1 MSSPRVAS
9 NPNFSRSETGLM
21 NAAQPT
27 TAAAVSD
34 STSTHDWTVPPSL
47 VPSQVLD
54 TERLMQIADARSAEY
69 RRAQPFPHI
78 ALDGLFSDALLDQ
91 AVAELPAASARWT
104 TYNTVNESKQVCS
117 DASLF
122 GPTAEIIVHA
132 LNSAPF
138 VRFLERL
145 TGIQGLIPDPHLH
158 AAGYMKVSPGGFLG
172 LHYDFATQRE
182 LKLDRRINV
191 LLYLNRDW
199 LSEWGGAL
207 ELHSNDPVTDPR
219 HKEVAIEPLF
229 NRMAIFNTPNALH
242 GHRKPLTCPKGRA
255 RLCLSWY
262 YYTAP
267 PVPGWAARS
276 KAVEFRARMDPRRF
290 AIKVANLLM
299 PPIVFEAVRKVKER
313 FGKGP

>member
-1 MSSPRVAS
+1 MSSPLAAS
-9 NPNFSRSETGLM
+9 SPNSYRSE
-21 NAAQPT
+21 
-27 TAAAVSD
+27 
-34 STSTHDWTVPPSL
+34 PSL

-54 TERLMQIADARSAEY
+54 LERLMQIAAARSGDY
-69 RRAQPFPHI
+69 RGAAPFPHI
-78 ALDGLFSDALLDQ
+78 MLDGLFSDALLEQ
-91 AVAELPAASARWT
+91 AVAELPAASAKWT

-145 TGIQGLIPDPHLH
+145 TGITGLIPDPHLH

-199 LSEWGGAL
+199 QSDWGGAL
-207 ELHSNDPVTDPR
+207 ELHSSDRVTDPA
-219 HKEVAIEPLF
+219 HKEVTIEPLF
-229 NRMAIFNTPNALH
+229 NRVAIFNTPNALH

-276 KAVEFRARMDPRRF
+276 KAVEFRGKMDPRRF
-290 AIKVANLLM
+290 AIKAANLLT
-299 PPIVFEAVRKVKER
+299 PPIVFEMARKVKEKLG
-313 FGKGP
+313 GKKD

>member
-1 MSSPRVAS
+1 MSSPLAAS
-9 NPNFSRSETGLM
+9 SPNSCRSPSRTRPGANDADTG
-21 NAAQPT
+21 AAPL
-27 TAAAVSD
+27 
-34 STSTHDWTVPPSL
+34 L

-54 TERLMQIADARSAEY
+54 TEALAQIATARSTEY
-69 RRAQPFPHI
+69 RQASPFPHI
-78 ALDGLFSDALLDQ
+78 VLDGLFADSLLDQ
-91 AVAELPAASARWT
+91 AVAELPAASSRWT
-104 TYNTVNESKQVCS
+104 TYDNVNESKQVCS
-117 DASLF
+117 DAALF

-145 TGIQGLIPDPHLH
+145 TGISGLIPDPHLH

-199 LSEWGGAL
+199 PAEWGGQL
-207 ELHSNDPVTDPR
+207 ELHSNDPVTHPS
-219 HKEVAIEPLF
+219 HQEVAIEPLF
-229 NRMAIFNTPNALH
+229 NRVAIFNTPNALH
-242 GHRKPLTCPKGRA
+242 GHRRPLTCPKGRA

-276 KAVEFRARMDPRRF
+276 RAVEFKGRPDPARF
-290 AIKVANLLM
+290 VIKAANLLT
-299 PPIVFEAVRKVKER
+299 PPVLFDLAKRVMDR
-313 FGKGP
+313 FKKPR

>member
-1 MSSPRVAS
+1 MSSPLAAS
-9 NPNFSRSETGLM
+9 SPNSCLSPSGTPPGA
-21 NAAQPT
+21 NDAG
-27 TAAAVSD
+27 
-34 STSTHDWTVPPSL
+34 TVPVPML

-54 TERLMQIADARSAEY
+54 TDALMKIAADK
-69 RRAQPFPHI
+69 RAQYRAGTPFPHI
-78 ALDGLFSDALLDQ
+78 VLDGLFTPALLDQ
-91 AVAELPAASARWT
+91 AIAELPAASARWT
-104 TYNTVNESKQVCS
+104 TYDTANESKQVCS
-117 DASLF
+117 DAGLF

-138 VRFLERL
+138 VRFLEQL
-145 TGIQGLIPDPHLH
+145 TGIGGLIPDPHLH

-199 LSEWGGAL
+199 PAEWGGQL
-207 ELHSNDPVTDPR
+207 ELHSNDALTAPQ
-219 HKEVAIEPLF
+219 HQEVAIDPLF
-229 NRMAIFNTPNALH
+229 NRVAIFNTPNALH
-242 GHRKPLTCPKGRA
+242 GHRRPLTCPKGRA

-276 KAVEFRARMDPRRF
+276 KAVEFKGKPDPARF
-290 AIKVANLLM
+290 AIKAANLLT
-299 PPIVFEAVRKVKER
+299 PPILFELAKRVMDR
-313 FGKGP
+313 FKKPR

>member
-1 MSSPRVAS
+1 MSSPSAALS
-9 NPNFSRSETGLM
+9 PNFSRSES
-21 NAAQPT
+21 AANPVEH
-27 TAAAVSD
+27 ARLG
-34 STSTHDWTVPPSL
+34 PPSL

-54 TERLMQIADARSAEY
+54 TERLMQVATARSAEY
-69 RRAQPFPHI
+69 RDGKPFPHI
-78 ALDGLFSDALLDQ
+78 VLDGLFADALLDQ
-91 AVAELPAASARWT
+91 AVAELPAASAKWT
-104 TYNTVNESKQVCS
+104 TYDTVNESKQVCS
-117 DASLF
+117 DAGLF

-199 LSEWGGAL
+199 QSEWGGAL
-207 ELHSNDPVTDPR
+207 ELHSNDAVTDPG
-219 HKEVAIEPLF
+219 HQEVAIEPLF

-276 KAVEFRARMDPRRF
+276 KAVEFRGPMDPKRF
-290 AIKVANLLM
+290 AIRAANLLT
-299 PPIVFEAVRKVKER
+299 PPIVFELARKLKEKLG
-313 FGKGP
+313 GKG

>member
-1 MSSPRVAS
+1 MSSPLAAS
-9 NPNFSRSETGLM
+9 SHSSSL
-21 NAAQPT
+21 
-27 TAAAVSD
+27 SD
-34 STSTHDWTVPPSL
+34 MGGPGASPGS

-54 TERLMQIADARSAEY
+54 NERFMQVAAARSADY
-69 RRAQPFPHI
+69 RGAKPFPHI
-78 ALDGLFSDALLDQ
+78 MLDGMFSDALLDQ

-145 TGIQGLIPDPHLH
+145 TGITGLIPDPHLH

-199 LSEWGGAL
+199 SPDWGGAL
-207 ELHSNDPVTDPR
+207 ELHSNDPVTDP
-219 HKEVAIEPLF
+219 HHQEVTIDPLF

-276 KAVEFRARMDPRRF
+276 KAVEFREGKLDPKRF
-290 AIKVANLLM
+290 AIRAANMLT
-299 PPIVFEAVRKVKER
+299 PPIVFELARKVKSVFSGAR
-313 FGKGP
+313 R

>member
-1 MSSPRVAS
+1 MSSPLAAS
-9 NPNFSRSETGLM
+9 NQSSCLSDTVLRSATASGTQTP
-21 NAAQPT
+21 AAGAAPT
-27 TAAAVSD
+27 
-34 STSTHDWTVPPSL
+34 L

-54 TERLMQIADARSAEY
+54 TQRLMQIAAARSTDY
-69 RRAQPFPHI
+69 RCAMPFPHI
-78 ALDGLFSDALLDQ
+78 VLDGLFSEALLDQ
-91 AVAELPAASARWT
+91 AIAELPAASARWT

-117 DASLF
+117 DAGLF

-138 VRFLERL
+138 VRFLEQL

-199 LSEWGGAL
+199 HPEWGGAL
-207 ELHSNDPVTDPR
+207 ELHSNDPVTNPR
-219 HKEVAIEPLF
+219 HKEVSIDPLF
-229 NRMAIFNTPNALH
+229 NRVAIFNTPNALH
-242 GHRKPLTCPKGRA
+242 GHRKPLTCPQGRA

-267 PVPGWAARS
+267 PVTGWAARS
-276 KAVEFRARMDPRRF
+276 KAVEFRGPMDPWRL
-290 AIKVANLLM
+290 AVKTANLLT
-299 PPIVFEAVRKVKER
+299 PPIVFELIRKVQNWRGE
-313 FGKGP
+313 

>member
-1 MSSPRVAS
+1 MNSPLAISSPNSYLS
-9 NPNFSRSETGLM
+9 N
-21 NAAQPT
+21 
-27 TAAAVSD
+27 TAA
-34 STSTHDWTVPPSL
+34 TVGTFGTPAL

-54 TERLMQIADARSAEY
+54 TERLMQLAAERGAEY
-69 RRAQPFPHI
+69 RCARPFPHTV
-78 ALDGLFSDALLDQ
+78 LDGLFADTLLD
-91 AVAELPAASARWT
+91 AAIAELPAASAKWT

-145 TGIQGLIPDPHLH
+145 TGITGLIPDPHLH
-158 AAGYMKVSPGGFLG
+158 AAGYMKVSSGGFLG

-199 LSEWGGAL
+199 SPDWGGAL
-207 ELHSNDPVTDPR
+207 ELHSNDSVTDSR
-219 HKEVAIEPLF
+219 HKEVLIDPIF
-229 NRMAIFNTPNALH
+229 NRMAIFNTTNALH
-242 GHRKPLTCPKGRA
+242 GHRKPLTCPNGRA

-276 KAVEFRARMDPRRF
+276 KSVEFRGPTDPKRLT
-290 AIKVANLLM
+290 IKAANLLT
-299 PPIVFEAVRKVKER
+299 PPIVFEVMRKLREQLQK
-313 FGKGP
+313 KD

>member
-1 MSSPRVAS
+1 
-9 NPNFSRSETGLM
+9 
-21 NAAQPT
+21 
-27 TAAAVSD
+27 
-34 STSTHDWTVPPSL
+34 
-47 VPSQVLD
+47 
-54 TERLMQIADARSAEY
+54 MQIAAERRAEY
-69 RRAQPFPHI
+69 RRAEPFPHI
-78 ALDGLFSDALLDQ
+78 VLDGLFADALLDQ
-91 AVAELPAASARWT
+91 AVAELPAASAKWT

-122 GPTAEIIVHA
+122 GPTAEIVVHA

-138 VRFLERL
+138 LRFLERL
-145 TGIQGLIPDPHLH
+145 TGIAGLIPDPHLH

-199 LSEWGGAL
+199 LGEWGGAL
-207 ELHSNDPVTDPR
+207 ELHSNDSVTNPR
-219 HKEVAIEPLF
+219 HKEISIEPLF

-242 GHRKPLTCPKGRA
+242 GHRKPLACPKGRT

-267 PVPGWAARS
+267 PVAGWSARS
-276 KAVEFRARMDPRRF
+276 KAVEFRGPSDPKRL
-290 AIKVANLLM
+290 AIKAANLLT
-299 PPIVFEAVRKVKER
+299 PPIVFELMRKLKDQLR
-313 FGKGP
+313 KGD

>member
-1 MSSPRVAS
+1 MSSPLAVS
-9 NPNFSRSETGLM
+9 SPNSYRSETG
-21 NAAQPT
+21 AGAGAVATPT
-27 TAAAVSD
+27 
-34 STSTHDWTVPPSL
+34 L

-54 TERLMQIADARSAEY
+54 AGRLMQIAAERSAEY
-69 RRAQPFPHI
+69 RQATPFPHI
-78 ALDGLFSDALLDQ
+78 VLDGLFSDALLDQ
-91 AVAELPAASARWT
+91 AVAELPSASAKWT

-145 TGIQGLIPDPHLH
+145 TGIKGLIPDPHLH

-199 LSEWGGAL
+199 LKEWGGAL
-207 ELHSNDPVTDPR
+207 ELHSSDPVTDPR
-219 HKEVAIEPLF
+219 HQEVRIEPLF
-229 NRMAIFNTPNALH
+229 NRVAIFNTPNALH
-242 GHRKPLTCPKGRA
+242 GHRKPLACPKGHA

-276 KAVEFRARMDPRRF
+276 KAVEFRGRTDPKRF
-290 AIKVANLLM
+290 VIKAANLLT
-299 PPIVFEAVRKVKER
+299 PPILFELARKLKER
-313 FGKGP
+313 LKGRD

>member
-1 MSSPRVAS
+1 MSSPLAAS
-9 NPNFSRSETGLM
+9 NPNSCLSE
-21 NAAQPT
+21 
-27 TAAAVSD
+27 AAAAAG
-34 STSTHDWTVPPSL
+34 PSL

-54 TERLMQIADARSAEY
+54 VERLMQIAAARSADY
-69 RRAQPFPHI
+69 RAAAPFPHI
-78 ALDGLFSDALLDQ
+78 VLDGLFSAALLDQ

-145 TGIQGLIPDPHLH
+145 TGIAGLIPDPHLH

-199 LSEWGGAL
+199 LAEWGGAL
-207 ELHSNDPVTDPR
+207 ELHSNDPVTDPV
-219 HKEVAIEPLF
+219 HQEVAIAPLF
-229 NRMAIFNTPNALH
+229 NRVAIFNTPNALH
-242 GHRKPLTCPKGRA
+242 GHRKPLTCPQGRA

-276 KAVEFRARMDPRRF
+276 KAVEFRGPMDLRRF
-290 AIKVANLLM
+290 AIRAANLLT
-299 PPIVFEAVRKVKER
+299 PPIVFELARKTKEKLAR
-313 FGKGP
+313 KS

>member
-1 MSSPRVAS
+1 MSSPLAAS
-9 NPNFSRSETGLM
+9 SPNSYLSERGT
-21 NAAQPT
+21 
-27 TAAAVSD
+27 
-34 STSTHDWTVPPSL
+34 L

-54 TERLMQIADARSAEY
+54 VERLMQIAAARSSDY
-69 RRAQPFPHI
+69 RGAAPFPHI
-78 ALDGLFSDALLDQ
+78 MLDGLFSNALLDQ
-91 AVAELPAASARWT
+91 AVAELPAASAKWT

-117 DASLF
+117 DAGLF

-145 TGIQGLIPDPHLH
+145 TGITGLIPDPHLH

-199 LSEWGGAL
+199 DPAWGGAL
-207 ELHSNDPVTDPR
+207 ELHSNDPVTQPG
-219 HKEVAIEPLF
+219 HKEVRIEPFF

-242 GHRKPLTCPKGRA
+242 GHRQPLTCPKGRA

-276 KAVEFRARMDPRRF
+276 KAVEFRGPMDARRY
-290 AIKVANLLM
+290 AIRAANLLT
-299 PPIVFEAVRKVKER
+299 PPIVFEVARKVKEKLS
-313 FGKGP
+313 GKSS

>member
-1 MSSPRVAS
+1 MSSPLAAS
-9 NPNFSRSETGLM
+9 SPSSYRSD
-21 NAAQPT
+21 
-27 TAAAVSD
+27 TAAPGASAGG
-34 STSTHDWTVPPSL
+34 PGL

-54 TERLMQIADARSAEY
+54 TERLMQIAAARSAEY
-69 RRAQPFPHI
+69 RDARPFPHI
-78 ALDGLFSDALLDQ
+78 MLDGLFSEALLDQ

-117 DASLF
+117 DAGLF

-145 TGIQGLIPDPHLH
+145 TGIAGLIPDPHLH

-199 LSEWGGAL
+199 DPEWGGAL

-219 HKEVAIEPLF
+219 HQEVAIDPLF
-229 NRMAIFNTPNALH
+229 NRVAIFNTPNALH

-276 KAVEFRARMDPRRF
+276 KAVEFRGPLDPRRV
-290 AIKVANLLM
+290 AIKAANMLT
-299 PPIVFEAVRKVKER
+299 PPIVFEIARKLKE
-313 FGKGP
+313 KLKKS

>member
-1 MSSPRVAS
+1 MSSPLTAS
-9 NPNFSRSETGLM
+9 SPNSYLSE
-21 NAAQPT
+21 PT
-27 TAAAVSD
+27 
-34 STSTHDWTVPPSL
+34 L

-54 TERLMQIADARSAEY
+54 TERLMQVAAARSSDY
-69 RRAQPFPHI
+69 RGAAPFPHI
-78 ALDGLFSDALLDQ
+78 MLDGLFSDALLDQ
-91 AVAELPAASARWT
+91 AVSELPAASAQWT
-104 TYNTVNESKQVCS
+104 TYNTANESKQVCS

-145 TGIQGLIPDPHLH
+145 TGIAGLIPDPHLH

-172 LHYDFATQRE
+172 LHYDFATQKE

-199 LSEWGGAL
+199 QTEWGGAL
-207 ELHSNDPVTDPR
+207 ELHSSDPVTHPG
-219 HKEVAIEPLF
+219 HKEVTIDPLF
-229 NRMAIFNTPNALH
+229 NRMAIFNTPHALH
-242 GHRKPLTCPKGRA
+242 GHRRPLTCPKGRA

-267 PVPGWAARS
+267 PVAGWAARA
-276 KAVEFRARMDPRRF
+276 KAVEFPRGKLDARRF
-290 AIKVANLLM
+290 AIRAANLLT
-299 PPIVFEAVRKVKER
+299 PPIVFEMARKVKEKLT
-313 FGKGP
+313 GKKS

>member
-1 MSSPRVAS
+1 MSSPLAAS
-9 NPNFSRSETGLM
+9 GPNSYLSE
-21 NAAQPT
+21 
-27 TAAAVSD
+27 
-34 STSTHDWTVPPSL
+34 PSL

-54 TERLMQIADARSAEY
+54 TERLMQVAAARSADY
-69 RRAQPFPHI
+69 RGAAPFPHI
-78 ALDGLFSDALLDQ
+78 MLDGLFSDSLLDQ
-91 AVAELPAASARWT
+91 AVAELPAASAKWT

-145 TGIQGLIPDPHLH
+145 TGIAGLIPDPHLH

-199 LSEWGGAL
+199 QSDWGGAL
-207 ELHSNDPVTDPR
+207 ELHSNDPVTDPG
-219 HKEVAIEPLF
+219 HQAVMIEPLF
-229 NRMAIFNTPNALH
+229 NRVAIFNTPNALH
-242 GHRKPLTCPKGRA
+242 GHRKPLT
-255 RLCLSWY
+255 
-262 YYTAP
+262 
-267 PVPGWAARS
+267 
-276 KAVEFRARMDPRRF
+276 
-290 AIKVANLLM
+290 
-299 PPIVFEAVRKVKER
+299 
-313 FGKGP
+313 

>member
-1 MSSPRVAS
+1 MSSPLAAS
-9 NPNFSRSETGLM
+9 NPNSYLSPS
-21 NAAQPT
+21 PT
-27 TAAAVSD
+27 SPGANDAGTRVSP
-34 STSTHDWTVPPSL
+34 TL

-54 TERLMQIADARSAEY
+54 TDMLHQIAAARSTEY
-69 RRAQPFPHI
+69 REGKPFPHI
-78 ALDGLFSDALLDQ
+78 VLDGLFAASLLDQ
-91 AVAELPAASARWT
+91 AIAELPAASERWT
-104 TYNTVNESKQVCS
+104 TYNTANESKQVCS
-117 DASLF
+117 DAGLF

-138 VRFLERL
+138 VRFLEEL
-145 TGIQGLIPDPHLH
+145 TGISGLIPDPHLH

-199 LSEWGGAL
+199 PSEWGGQL
-207 ELHSNDPVTDPR
+207 ELHSNDPVTDPK
-219 HKEVAIEPLF
+219 HQEVAIEPLF
-229 NRMAIFNTPNALH
+229 NRVAIFNTPNALH
-242 GHRKPLTCPKGRA
+242 GHRRPLTCPKGRA

-276 KAVEFRARMDPRRF
+276 KAVEFKEGKMDPARL
-290 AIKVANLLM
+290 AIKAANLLT
-299 PPIVFEAVRKVKER
+299 PPILFELAKRVMDGLKRKPR
-313 FGKGP
+313 

>member
-1 MSSPRVAS
+1 MSSPLAASSPNSYLSEPSLSRHRYWIPSGSCRSRPRVA
-9 NPNFSRSETGLM
+9 PTIVG
-21 NAAQPT
+21 AA
-27 TAAAVSD
+27 
-34 STSTHDWTVPPSL
+34 
-47 VPSQVLD
+47 
-54 TERLMQIADARSAEY
+54 
-69 RRAQPFPHI
+69 PFPHI
-78 ALDGLFSDALLDQ
+78 MLDGLFSDSLLDQ
-91 AVAELPAASARWT
+91 AVAELPAASAKWT

-145 TGIQGLIPDPHLH
+145 TGITGLIPDPHLH

-199 LSEWGGAL
+199 QSGLGWRARAAFERPGHRSGAPG
-207 ELHSNDPVTDPR
+207 SDDRATCSIAWR
-219 HKEVAIEPLF
+219 YSTR
-229 NRMAIFNTPNALH
+229 RMRLH

-267 PVPGWAARS
+267 PVAGWAARS
-276 KAVEFRARMDPRRF
+276 KAVEFRGKHGPEALRDQGGQHADPADR
-290 AIKVANLLM
+290 V
-299 PPIVFEAVRKVKER
+299 
-313 FGKGP
+313 

>member
-1 MSSPRVAS
+1 
-9 NPNFSRSETGLM
+9 
-21 NAAQPT
+21 
-27 TAAAVSD
+27 
-34 STSTHDWTVPPSL
+34 

-54 TERLMQIADARSAEY
+54 PERLMQVAAARSADY
-69 RRAQPFPHI
+69 RGAKPFPHI
-78 ALDGLFSDALLDQ
+78 MLDGLFSEALLDQ
-91 AVAELPAASARWT
+91 AVAELPEASGRWT

-117 DASLF
+117 DAGLF

-145 TGIQGLIPDPHLH
+145 TGITGLIPDPHLH

-191 LLYLNRDW
+191 LLYLNRNWDPD
-199 LSEWGGAL
+199 WGGAL

-219 HKEVAIEPLF
+219 HQEVAIDPLF
-229 NRMAIFNTPNALH
+229 NRVAIFNTPNALH
-242 GHRKPLTCPKGRA
+242 GHRKPLTCPKGRS

-267 PVPGWAARS
+267 PVAGWAARS
-276 KAVEFRARMDPRRF
+276 KAVEFRGPLDPRRF
-290 AIKVANLLM
+290 AIKAANMLT
-299 PPIVFEAVRKVKER
+299 PPIVFEMARKMKALFSTQGR
-313 FGKGP
+313 